1 MGEYSGYRSMSYTNY
16 WNSAND
22 TTYMYKLSYLVG
34 DKNVILS
41 CSVKLRDNSD
51 DPTGLEDVMLAALQ
65 QLKVEI
71 K

>member
-1 MGEYSGYRSMSYTNY
+1 
-16 WNSAND
+16 
-22 TTYMYKLSYLVG
+22 MYKLSYLVG

-41 CSVKLRDNSD
+41 CRVTLRDDSD
-51 DPTGLEDVMLAALQ
+51 DTTGLEDVMLAALQ

>member
-1 MGEYSGYRSMSYTNY
+1 LGEYSGYRATRYTNY

-22 TTYMYKLSYLVG
+22 TTYTYKLSYPVG

-41 CSVKLRDNSD
+41 CFVKLRDNSD
-51 DPTGLEDVMLAALQ
+51 DTTGLEDILLAALQ

>member
-1 MGEYSGYRSMSYTNY
+1 M
-16 WNSAND
+16 
-22 TTYMYKLSYLVG
+22 G

-41 CSVKLRDNSD
+41 CSVTLRDNSD
-51 DPTGLEDVMLAALQ
+51 DTTGLEDILLAALQ